1 MPHFVSTKDEIVQN
15 MEDIASDFACLK
27 VSALQKASRISG
39 EVDKIT
45 IGPDSIVNESESER
59 SENIENER
67 NSCNITV
74 PQKSV
79 CPQHKIYMQSGI
91 TFSVNKILL
100 ESEYQRKEE
109 VQKKIACHWH
119 HMKEN
124 GKVIQKHMAMS
135 RSHMAKERERK
146 SKENYA
152 YILAEERIAEQE
164 EIRKRYERQKEV
176 EEYRKEMKEKEEL
189 TKEIMILRNIYD
201 QKNNDFK
208 KYAMEH
214 HDIIALSENCKDKNS
229 FAIILSSYDTK
240 LEELHLQLKFIDE
253 KIKIGEITPADLN
266 IMVKLVQQIDEM
278 LSIFKSE
285 IDKINVRCEVNS
297 TGAKNTIHSHTTK
310 LSDSQ
315 QTFSNS
321 QTVHEPIISEQTSTD
336 NEVQKYE
343 DEEKRRN
350 VQTENMISTNIS
362 QETSLIVNVERN
374 VSTTESDKD
383 HLYKYV
389 DKELLEIYVNN
400 KKFLENYVKIFDE
413 FLQSPSMKKFR
424 FECQKAINIPVNAIS
439 GINQQHL
446 TDKYERLHILLM
458 GKSWPNV
465 NEHLYGADFCK
476 NILAKKLVNQGETL
490 VSSKPKMAFPIAAII
505 VALWSDHSDFGDL
518 LLSHFYNVCPFTV
531 PVFMPRMVGQS
542 DDDYYKLMGYKY
554 AEDGT
559 IEKHDKFL
567 KRMSGLMRLYA
578 SITITTQRKGIAK
591 TNPHGLQN
599 AWRWLAAILNFEPRK
614 EISDLCATFLLD
626 MLEVAGNTLWIAY
639 PKQFH
644 KLLILLLEEY
654 YPRMKNVGSI
664 GSGPLVRL
672 EEFLRNS
679 LAKGSI
685 SPPDGQLPPNFW

>member
-1 MPHFVSTKDEIVQN
+1 M
-15 MEDIASDFACLK
+15 
-27 VSALQKASRISG
+27 
-39 EVDKIT
+39 
-45 IGPDSIVNESESER
+45 
-59 SENIENER
+59 NIIDN
-67 NSCNITV
+67 
-74 PQKSV
+74 
-79 CPQHKIYMQSGI
+79 Y
-91 TFSVNKILL
+91 
-100 ESEYQRKEE
+100 
-109 VQKKIACHWH
+109 KKIACHWQ

-124 GKVIQKHMAMS
+124 GKVIQKRMAMS

-152 YILAEERIAEQE
+152 YILAEERMAEQE
-164 EIRKRYERQKEV
+164 EIRKRHERQKEV

-189 TKEIMILRNIYD
+189 TKEIMILRNIYN

-214 HDIIALSENCKDKNS
+214 CNCMEHCKDKNS

-253 KIKIGEITPADLN
+253 KIKVGEIIPTDLN

-297 TGAKNTIHSHTTK
+297 TGAENTVHSHTTP

-315 QTFSNS
+315 QAFSNS
-321 QTVHEPIISEQTSTD
+321 QTVHEPVISEQTSTD

-343 DEEKRRN
+343 DEEKRGN

-413 FLQSPSMKKFR
+413 FLQSPNMKKFR

-439 GINQQHL
+439 GISQQHL

-465 NEHLYGADFCK
+465 NEHPYGADFCK

-531 PVFMPRMVGQS
+531 PIFMPRMVGQS

-644 KLLILLLEEY
+644 KLLILLSEEY

>member
-1 MPHFVSTKDEIVQN
+1 MSHFVSTKDEIVQN

-45 IGPDSIVNESESER
+45 IGLGSTMNEVESER
-59 SENIENER
+59 SENVENEW

-79 CPQHKIYMQSGI
+79 CSQHKIYMQSGI
-91 TFSVNKILL
+91 TFSVKKILL

-109 VQKKIACHWH
+109 VQKEIARHSQ

-124 GKVIQKHMAMS
+124 GKVIKKRMAMS

-146 SKENYA
+146 IKENYA
-152 YILAEERIAEQE
+152 YILAEERKAEQE
-164 EIRKRYERQKEV
+164 EIRKRHERQKEV

-189 TKEIMILRNIYD
+189 IKEIMILKNIYD
-201 QKNNDFK
+201 QKVNDFK
-208 KYAMEH
+208 KYALEY
-214 HDIIALSENCKDKNS
+214 HDIIALSKNYEGKRS
-229 FAIILSSYDTK
+229 IFMMLSSQDAINF
-240 LEELHLQLKFIDE
+240 QVGFINE
-253 KIKIGEITPADLN
+253 QAKIGEITPADLN

-278 LSIFKSE
+278 ISIFKSE
-285 IDKINVRCEVNS
+285 IDKTNVRCEVNS
-297 TGAKNTIHSHTTK
+297 TGAENTIHSHTTQ

-315 QTFSNS
+315 QAFSNS
-321 QTVHEPIISEQTSTD
+321 QTVHEPIISEQESTD

-343 DEEKRRN
+343 DEEKRGN

-413 FLQSPSMKKFR
+413 ILQSPSMKKFR

-446 TDKYERLHILLM
+446 TDKYERLHILLI

-465 NEHLYGADFCK
+465 NEHPYGADFCK
-476 NILAKKLVNQGETL
+476 NVLAKKLVNQGETL

-531 PVFMPRMVGQS
+531 PIFMPRMVGQS

-559 IEKHDKFL
+559 VEKHDKFL

-639 PKQFH
+639 PKQFY

>member
-27 VSALQKASRISG
+27 ISALQKASRISG

-79 CPQHKIYMQSGI
+79 CPQHKIYMQGGI
-91 TFSVNKILL
+91 TFSVKKILL

-109 VQKKIACHWH
+109 VQKKIACHWQ

-124 GKVIQKHMAMS
+124 GKVIQKRMAMS

-152 YILAEERIAEQE
+152 CILAEERMAEQE
-164 EIRKRYERQKEV
+164 EIRKRHEQQKEV

-189 TKEIMILRNIYD
+189 TKEIMILRNIYN

-214 HDIIALSENCKDKNS
+214 CNCMEHCKDKNS

-253 KIKIGEITPADLN
+253 KIKIGDITPADLN

-297 TGAKNTIHSHTTK
+297 TGAENTVHSHTTP

-315 QTFSNS
+315 QAFSNS
-321 QTVHEPIISEQTSTD
+321 QTVHEPVISEQTSTD

-343 DEEKRRN
+343 DEEKRGN

-439 GINQQHL
+439 GISKQHL

-465 NEHLYGADFCK
+465 NEHPHGANFCK

-531 PVFMPRMVGQS
+531 PIFMPRMVGQS

-578 SITITTQRKGIAK
+578 SITITTQRKGIDK

-599 AWRWLAAILNFEPRK
+599 AWR
-614 EISDLCATFLLD
+614 
-626 MLEVAGNTLWIAY
+626 
-639 PKQFH
+639 
-644 KLLILLLEEY
+644 
-654 YPRMKNVGSI
+654 
-664 GSGPLVRL
+664 
-672 EEFLRNS
+672 
-679 LAKGSI
+679 
-685 SPPDGQLPPNFW
+685 

>member
-1 MPHFVSTKDEIVQN
+1 MPHFVSTKDKIVQN
-15 MEDIASDFACLK
+15 MENIASDFACLK

-59 SENIENER
+59 SENIENEQ
-67 NSCNITV
+67 NSCNITI

-79 CPQHKIYMQSGI
+79 YPQHKIYMQSGI
-91 TFSVNKILL
+91 TFSVKKILL

-109 VQKKIACHWH
+109 VQKEIARHWQ

-124 GKVIQKHMAMS
+124 GKVIQKRMAIS

-152 YILAEERIAEQE
+152 YILAEERMAEQE
-164 EIRKRYERQKEV
+164 EIRKRHERQKEV
-176 EEYRKEMKEKEEL
+176 EEYRKEMKKKEEL
-189 TKEIMILRNIYD
+189 TKEIMILRNIYN

-214 HDIIALSENCKDKNS
+214 HDVIALSENCKDKNS
-229 FAIILSSYDTK
+229 FAILLSSYDTK

-253 KIKIGEITPADLN
+253 KVKIGEITPADLN

-297 TGAKNTIHSHTTK
+297 TGAENTTHSHTTQ

-315 QTFSNS
+315 QAFSNS
-321 QTVHEPIISEQTSTD
+321 QTVHEPIISEQTNTD

-343 DEEKRRN
+343 DEEKKGN
-350 VQTENMISTNIS
+350 MQTENMVSTNIS
-362 QETSLIVNVERN
+362 QETSLIVNVEGN

-413 FLQSPSMKKFR
+413 FLQSPNTKKFR

-465 NEHLYGADFCK
+465 NEHPYGADFCK

-518 LLSHFYNVCPFTV
+518 LLSHFYDVCPFTV
-531 PVFMPRMVGQS
+531 PIFMPRMVGQS

-578 SITITTQRKGIAK
+578 SITITTQRKGITK

-599 AWRWLAAILNFEPRK
+599 AWR
-614 EISDLCATFLLD
+614 
-626 MLEVAGNTLWIAY
+626 
-639 PKQFH
+639 
-644 KLLILLLEEY
+644 
-654 YPRMKNVGSI
+654 
-664 GSGPLVRL
+664 
-672 EEFLRNS
+672 
-679 LAKGSI
+679 
-685 SPPDGQLPPNFW
+685 

>member
-27 VSALQKASRISG
+27 ISALQKASRISG

-79 CPQHKIYMQSGI
+79 CPQHKIYMQGGI
-91 TFSVNKILL
+91 TFSVKKILL

-109 VQKKIACHWH
+109 VQKKIACHWQ

-124 GKVIQKHMAMS
+124 GKVIQKRMAMS

-152 YILAEERIAEQE
+152 CILAEERMAEQE
-164 EIRKRYERQKEV
+164 EIRKRHEQQKEV

-189 TKEIMILRNIYD
+189 TKEIMILRNIYN

-214 HDIIALSENCKDKNS
+214 CNCMEHCKDKNS

-297 TGAKNTIHSHTTK
+297 TGAENTVHSHTTP

-315 QTFSNS
+315 QAFSNS
-321 QTVHEPIISEQTSTD
+321 QTVHEPVISEQTSTD

-343 DEEKRRN
+343 DEEKRGN

-439 GINQQHL
+439 GISKQHL

-465 NEHLYGADFCK
+465 NEHPHGANFCK

-531 PVFMPRMVGQS
+531 PIFMPRMVGQS

-578 SITITTQRKGIAK
+578 SITITTQRKGIDK

-599 AWRWLAAILNFEPRK
+599 AWR
-614 EISDLCATFLLD
+614 
-626 MLEVAGNTLWIAY
+626 
-639 PKQFH
+639 
-644 KLLILLLEEY
+644 
-654 YPRMKNVGSI
+654 
-664 GSGPLVRL
+664 
-672 EEFLRNS
+672 
-679 LAKGSI
+679 
-685 SPPDGQLPPNFW
+685 